1 MEKFWTPLLESPHVN
16 SFISADLFMSTEF
29 FMQHKH
35 ATCNWQQ
42 HAAGR
47 PKGGTLFCMPLHFLS
62 SKATWSEIDWKQKQ
76 RAYACH
82 VFFVFSITNCNNKK
96 IILQVDPAWTIPY
109 SRPYPIRIST
119 AMNNPIRVSLPTWR
133 RDARVSSIR
142 FVSARLIHF
151 LDIFSGWHY
160 CDIDG
165 RQASFLCP
173 NGTQFSQAVFVC
185 DWWFNVRCDLSP
197 RLYAINARLYQRP
210 KVNPTRPHRIITKQL
225 VEDIFTWSAQ
235 LSVSIYI

>member
-1 MEKFWTPLLESPHVN
+1 MP
-16 SFISADLFMSTEF
+16 
-29 FMQHKH
+29 H
-35 ATCNWQQ
+35 ATDSSMQQ
-42 HAAGR
+42 GGR
-47 PKGGTLFCMPLHFLS
+47 KGALFFV
-62 SKATWSEIDWKQKQ
+62 
-76 RAYACH
+76 CH
-82 VFFVFSITNCNNKK
+82 CIFFQAKRHEVKLIGNKNREHTHVMFFFVFSITNCNNKK